1 MTIYNIQQVQDFLN
15 TIDKTEIIT
24 SKKKIYYNMPISFD
38 IETSSFY
45 EDKNGVIYTNDDY
58 KKLKNK
64 VIAEKKA
71 IMYIWQFAIYDNVI
85 IGRTWNDF
93 IYLCKKLYDYLDLEK
108 RYLIVYVHNLSYEFQ
123 FICRWFEWLDI
134 FADSERKPIKAT
146 TNTHFIFKCS
156 YRLSGYSLEVLANNL
171 KSHNIK
177 KMVGDLDYNLI
188 RNSKTP
194 ITKEELHYCVN
205 DVLIVTAYIDEQIDE
220 FDGNIENIPLTQTG
234 KVRRYVRKQ
243 CFQNKEY
250 RYFIKKLT
258 IEKPE
263 YMLLKNA
270 FAGGFTHCN
279 AMYTNTICKNVT
291 SYDFTSS
298 YPTVLI
304 AEKYPMSKGMQIECK
319 SLEQLET
326 LIKNYCV
333 LVDLRFD
340 NIKSSFLYDNIISM
354 SKCRNLKNP
363 LVNNGR
369 IVQADTLTIT
379 CTDIDFLNIKDF
391 YKWDNL
397 KIGLCY
403 IYKKDYLPKEFIKTI
418 LHLYKSKTELKGVD
432 GKEVEYLHSKELLNS
447 LYGMCVTSIVHD
459 KYNFDGKEWTSEV
472 GSLEEELKKYNTDK
486 NRFLFYQWGVWCTAY
501 ARNNLYTGIKEC
513 KDDYIY
519 SDTDSIKIFNADKH
533 KIYFEKYNKW
543 IVQKLEKCLNYHKI
557 PIDYISPKTIK
568 GVSKTLGI
576 WDFDGFYTDFK
587 TLGAKRYIFRKDNK
601 LSITVC
607 GLSKKSGK
615 EFIENQEKPF
625 LFFNDGMFVD
635 CDHTGKMTHTYI
647 DKEIENTVTDYLGN
661 TAYYH
666 EKSFIHLEKTDYLLS
681 LTKMYIDYY
690 SGLQKLYK

>member
-1 MTIYNIQQVQDFLN
+1 MIYELKDLTQFLSQINIKDV
-15 TIDKTEIIT
+15 IK
-24 SKKKIYYNMPISFD
+24 SKDKIYYNLAMSFD

-45 EDKNGVIYTNDDY
+45 EDKNGIIYTNDDY
-58 KKLKNK
+58 RKLKNTVK
-64 VIAEKKA
+64 ADKKA
-71 IMYIWQFAIYDNVI
+71 IMYIWQFAIEENVI

-93 IYLCKKLYDYLDLEK
+93 LYFCKKLYDYLNLKE
-108 RYLIVYVHNLSYEFQ
+108 RYIVVYVHNLSYEFQ
-123 FICRWFEWLDI
+123 FICKWFNWVDI
-134 FADSERKPIKAT
+134 FADSERKPIKAMT
-146 TNTHFIFKCS
+146 DSHFIFKCS

-194 ITKEELHYCVN
+194 ITQEELKYCEN
-205 DVLIVTAYIDEQIDE
+205 DVLIVTSYIDEQINE
-220 FDGNIENIPLTQTG
+220 FGNIEKIPLTQTG

-250 RYFIKKLT
+250 QYFIKELT

-270 FAGGFTHCN
+270 FMGGFTHCN
-279 AMYTNTICKNVT
+279 AMYTNKICQNVT

-304 AEKYPMSKGMQIECK
+304 SEKYPMSKGKEVYINT
-319 SLEQLET
+319 ET
-326 LIKNYCV
+326 ELLNLIKNYCV
-333 LVDLRFD
+333 LVDLQFT
-340 NIKSSFLYDNIISM
+340 NIKTSFMYEQIISY
-354 SKCRNLKNP
+354 SKCRNVKNP
-363 LVNNGR
+363 LINNGR

-379 CTDIDFLNIKDF
+379 CTDVDFLNIKDF
-391 YKWDNL
+391 YKWDNM

-403 IYKKDYLPKEFIKTI
+403 IYEKNYLPKEFIKTI

-459 KYNFDGKEWTSEV
+459 TVSFNGAEWTTEN
-472 GSLEEELKKYNTDK
+472 GNLDEELKNYNTDK
-486 NRFLFYQWGVWCTAY
+486 NRFLFYHWGVWCTAY
-501 ARNNLYTGIKEC
+501 ARNNLYTGIREC

-533 KIYFEKYNKW
+533 QKYFEEYNKW

-557 PIDYISPKTIK
+557 PLDYISPKTIK
-568 GVSKTLGI
+568 GESKTLGV

-587 TLGAKRYIFRKDNK
+587 TLGAKRYIYRKDDK
-601 LSITVC
+601 ISITVC

-635 CDHTGKMTHTYI
+635 CEHTGKMTHTYI
-647 DKEIENTVTDYLGN
+647 DREIENVITDYLGN

-681 LTKMYIDYY
+681 LSDMYIKYFM
-690 SGLQKLYK
+690 GVQKLIK

>member
-1 MTIYNIQQVQDFLN
+1 MIYELKDLTQFLSTIN
-15 TIDKTEIIT
+15 TKDIIK
-24 SKKKIYYNMPISFD
+24 SKDKIYYNLAMSFD

-58 KKLKNK
+58 RKLKNTVK
-64 VIAEKKA
+64 ADKKA
-71 IMYIWQFAIYDNVI
+71 IMYIWQFAIEENVI

-93 IYLCKKLYDYLDLEK
+93 LYFCKKLYDFLNLKE
-108 RYLIVYVHNLSYEFQ
+108 RYIVVYVHNLSYEFQ
-123 FICRWFEWLDI
+123 FICKWFNWVDI
-134 FADSERKPIKAT
+134 FADSERKPIKAMT
-146 TNTHFIFKCS
+146 DTHFIFKCS

-194 ITKEELHYCVN
+194 ISKEELKYCEN
-205 DVLIVTAYIDEQIDE
+205 DVLIVTSYIDEQINE
-220 FDGNIENIPLTQTG
+220 FGNIEKIPLTQTG

-250 RYFIKKLT
+250 QYFIKELT

-270 FAGGFTHCN
+270 FMGGFTHCN
-279 AMYTNTICKNVT
+279 AMYTNKICQNVT

-304 AEKYPMSKGMQIECK
+304 SERYPMSKGKEVYITT
-319 SLEQLET
+319 ET
-326 LIKNYCV
+326 ELLNLIKNYCV
-333 LVDLRFD
+333 LVDLQFI
-340 NIKSSFLYDNIISM
+340 NIQSSFMYEQIISY
-354 SKCRNLKNP
+354 SKCRNVKNP
-363 LVNNGR
+363 LINNGR

-391 YKWDNL
+391 YKWDNM

-459 KYNFDGKEWTSEV
+459 KYNFDGKEWTSEN
-472 GSLEEELKKYNTDK
+472 GNLDEELKNYNTDK
-486 NRFLFYQWGVWCTAY
+486 NRFLFYHWGVWCTAY

-533 KIYFEKYNKW
+533 KIYFEKYNQW

-557 PIDYISPKTIK
+557 PLDYISPKTIK
-568 GVSKTLGI
+568 GEKKTLGV

-615 EFIENQEKPF
+615 EFIENQQKPF

-635 CDHTGKMTHTYI
+635 CEHTGKMTHTYI
-647 DKEIENTVTDYLGN
+647 DREIENVITDYLGN
-661 TAYYH
+661 EAYYH

-681 LTKMYIDYY
+681 LSDMYIKYFM
-690 SGLQKLYK
+690 GVQKLLK

>member
-1 MTIYNIQQVQDFLN
+1 MIYELKDLTQFLSTIN
-15 TIDKTEIIT
+15 TKDIIK
-24 SKKKIYYNMPISFD
+24 SKDKIYYNLAMSFD

-58 KKLKNK
+58 RKLKNTVK
-64 VIAEKKA
+64 AEKKA
-71 IMYIWQFAIYDNVI
+71 IMYIWQFAIEENVI

-93 IYLCKKLYDYLDLEK
+93 LYFCKKLYDYLNLKE
-108 RYLIVYVHNLSYEFQ
+108 RYIVVYVHNLSYEFQ
-123 FICRWFEWLDI
+123 FICKWFNWIDI

-146 TNTHFIFKCS
+146 TDTHFIFKCS

-194 ITKEELHYCVN
+194 ISKEELKYCEN
-205 DVLIVTAYIDEQIDE
+205 DVLIVTSYIDEQINE
-220 FDGNIENIPLTQTG
+220 FGNIEKIPLTQTG

-250 RYFIKKLT
+250 QYFIKELT

-270 FAGGFTHCN
+270 FMGGFTHCN
-279 AMYTNTICKNVT
+279 AMYTNKICQNVT

-304 AEKYPMSKGMQIECK
+304 SEKYPMSKGKEVYVNTENE
-319 SLEQLET
+319 LLN

-333 LVDLRFD
+333 LVDLQFT
-340 NIKSSFLYDNIISM
+340 NIKTSFMYEQIISY
-354 SKCRNLKNP
+354 SKCRNVKNP
-363 LVNNGR
+363 LINNGR
-369 IVQADTLTIT
+369 IVQADTLTIS
-379 CTDIDFLNIKDF
+379 CTDIDFLNIKDL
-391 YKWDNL
+391 YKWDNM

-459 KYNFDGKEWTSEV
+459 TVGFNGAEWTTEN
-472 GSLEEELKKYNTDK
+472 GNLDEELKNYNTDK
-486 NRFLFYQWGVWCTAY
+486 NRFLFYHWGVWCTAY

-533 KIYFEKYNKW
+533 KMYFQKYNEW
-543 IVQKLEKCLNYHKI
+543 IVQKLEKCLKYHNI
-557 PIDYISPKTIK
+557 PLDYISPKTIK
-568 GVSKTLGI
+568 GETKTLGI

-587 TLGAKRYIFRKDNK
+587 TLGAKRYIYRKDNK
-601 LSITVC
+601 ISITVC

-615 EFIENQEKPF
+615 EFIENQQKPF

-635 CDHTGKMTHTYI
+635 CEHTGKMTHTYI
-647 DKEIENTVTDYLGN
+647 DREIENIITDYLGN
-661 TAYYH
+661 QAYYH

-681 LTKMYIDYY
+681 LSDMYIKYFM
-690 SGLQKLYK
+690 GVQKLIK

>member
-1 MTIYNIQQVQDFLN
+1 MIYELKDLTQFLSTIN
-15 TIDKTEIIT
+15 TKDIIK
-24 SKKKIYYNMPISFD
+24 SKDKIYYNLAMSFD

-58 KKLKNK
+58 RKLKNTVK
-64 VIAEKKA
+64 ADKKA
-71 IMYIWQFAIYDNVI
+71 IMYIWQFAIEENVI

-93 IYLCKKLYDYLDLEK
+93 LYFCKKLYDFLNLKE
-108 RYLIVYVHNLSYEFQ
+108 RYIVVYVHNLSYEFQ
-123 FICRWFEWLDI
+123 FICRWFTWIDI

-146 TNTHFIFKCS
+146 TDTHFIFKCS

-194 ITKEELHYCVN
+194 ISKEELKYCEN
-205 DVLIVTAYIDEQIDE
+205 DVLIVTSYIDEQINE
-220 FDGNIENIPLTQTG
+220 FGNIEKIPLTQTG

-243 CFQNKEY
+243 CFQNKKY
-250 RYFIKKLT
+250 QYFIKELT

-270 FAGGFTHCN
+270 FMGGFTHCN
-279 AMYTNTICKNVT
+279 AMYTNKICQNVT

-304 AEKYPMSKGMQIECK
+304 SEKYPMSKGKEVFIKNENE
-319 SLEQLET
+319 LLN

-333 LVDLRFD
+333 LVDLQFT
-340 NIKSSFLYDNIISM
+340 NIKTSFMYEQIISY
-354 SKCRNLKNP
+354 SKCRNVKNP
-363 LVNNGR
+363 LINNGR

-379 CTDIDFLNIKDF
+379 CTDVDFLNIKDF
-391 YKWDNL
+391 YKWDSM

-459 KYNFDGKEWTSEV
+459 KFNFDGTQWNNQE
-472 GSLEEELKKYNTDK
+472 GNLEEELQNYNTDK
-486 NRFLFYQWGVWCTAY
+486 NRFLFYHWGVWCTAY

-533 KIYFEKYNKW
+533 KNYFEKYNEW
-543 IVQKLEKCLNYHKI
+543 IVQKLEKCLKYHNI
-557 PIDYISPKTIK
+557 PLDYISPKTIK
-568 GVSKTLGI
+568 GDIKTLGI

-587 TLGAKRYIFRKDNK
+587 TLGAKRYIYRKDDK
-601 LSITVC
+601 ISITVC

-615 EFIENQEKPF
+615 EFIENQQKPF

-635 CDHTGKMTHTYI
+635 CEHTGKMTHTYI
-647 DKEIENTVTDYLGN
+647 DREIENVITDYLGN
-661 TAYYH
+661 QAYYH

-681 LTKMYIDYY
+681 LSDMYIKYFM
-690 SGLQKLYK
+690 GVQKLIK

>member
-1 MTIYNIQQVQDFLN
+1 MIYELKDLTQFLSQIN
-15 TIDKTEIIT
+15 TKDIIK
-24 SKKKIYYNMPISFD
+24 SKDKIYYNLAMSFD

-45 EDKNGVIYTNDDY
+45 EDKNGVIYTNDEY
-58 KKLKNK
+58 KKLKNQVK
-64 VIAEKKA
+64 AEKKA
-71 IMYIWQFAIYDNVI
+71 IMYIWQFAIEENVI

-93 IYLCKKLYDYLDLEK
+93 LYFCKKLYDYLDLKE
-108 RYLIVYVHNLSYEFQ
+108 RYIIVYVHNLSYEFQ
-123 FICRWFEWLDI
+123 FICKWFNWIDI
-134 FADSERKPIKAT
+134 FADSERKPIKAMT
-146 TNTHFIFKCS
+146 DTHFIFKCS

-194 ITKEELHYCVN
+194 ISKEELQYCIN
-205 DVLIVTAYIDEQIDE
+205 DVLIVTSYIEEQIDE
-220 FDGNIENIPLTQTG
+220 FGNIEKIPLTQTG

-250 RYFIKKLT
+250 KYFIKELT

-263 YMLLKNA
+263 YLLLKNA

-279 AMYTNTICKNVT
+279 AMYTNKICKNVT

-304 AEKYPMSKGMQIECK
+304 SEKYPMSKGKEVYINNESELK
-319 SLEQLET
+319 KI
-326 LIKNYCV
+326 IKNYCV
-333 LVDLRFD
+333 LVDLQFN
-340 NIKSSFLYDNIISM
+340 NIKSSFLYEQIISY
-354 SKCRNLKNP
+354 SKCRNIKNP
-363 LVNNGR
+363 LINNGR

-391 YKWDNL
+391 YKWDSM

-418 LHLYKSKTELKGVD
+418 LHLYKSKTELKGID

-459 KYNFDGKEWTSEV
+459 TVSFNGAEWTTEN
-472 GSLEEELKKYNTDK
+472 GNLNEELKNYNTDK
-486 NRFLFYQWGVWCTAY
+486 NRFLFYHWGVWCTAY
-501 ARNNLYTGIKEC
+501 ARNNLYTAIREC
-513 KDDYIY
+513 KEDYIY
-519 SDTDSIKIFNADKH
+519 SDTDSVKIFDVDKH
-533 KIYFEKYNKW
+533 KKYFEEYNKW
-543 IVQKLEKCLNYHKI
+543 IVKKLEKCLNYHNI
-557 PIDYISPKTIK
+557 PLYFISPKTIK
-568 GVSKTLGI
+568 GEIKTLGI

-587 TLGAKRYIFRKDNK
+587 TLGAKRYIFKKDNK

-615 EFIENQEKPF
+615 EFIENQKNPF
-625 LFFNDGMFVD
+625 IFFNEGMYID
-635 CDHTGKMTHTYI
+635 SEHTGKMTHTYI
-647 DKEIENTVTDYLGN
+647 DREIENTITDYLGN

-681 LTKMYIDYY
+681 LSDMYIKYFM
-690 SGLQKLYK
+690 GVQKLIK

>member
-1 MTIYNIQQVQDFLN
+1 MIYELKDLTPFLSQIN
-15 TIDKTEIIT
+15 TKEVIK
-24 SKKKIYYNMPISFD
+24 SKDKIYYNIAMSFD

-45 EDKNGVIYTNDDY
+45 EDKNGIIYTNDEY
-58 KKLKNK
+58 KKLKNQVK
-64 VIAEKKA
+64 AEKKA
-71 IMYIWQFAIYDNVI
+71 IMYIWQFAIEENVI

-93 IYLCKKLYDYLDLEK
+93 LYFCKKLYDYLDLKK
-108 RYLIVYVHNLSYEFQ
+108 RYIIVYVHNLSYEFQ
-123 FICRWFEWLDI
+123 FICKWFNWVDI

-146 TNTHFIFKCS
+146 TDSHFIFKCS

-177 KMVGDLDYNLI
+177 KMVGDLNYNLI

-194 ITKEELHYCVN
+194 ISNEELKYCEN
-205 DVLIVTAYIDEQIDE
+205 DVLIVTSYIDEQINE
-220 FDGNIENIPLTQTG
+220 YGNIEKIPLTQTG

-243 CFQNKEY
+243 CFQNKDY
-250 RYFIKKLT
+250 KYFIKELT

-263 YMLLKNA
+263 YLLLKNA

-279 AMYTNTICKNVT
+279 AMYTNKICKNVT

-304 AEKYPMSKGMQIECK
+304 SEKYPMSKGKEVYINNESELLK
-319 SLEQLET
+319 
-326 LIKNYCV
+326 LINNYCV
-333 LVDLRFD
+333 LVDLQFN
-340 NIKSSFLYDNIISM
+340 NIKSSFLYEQIISY
-354 SKCRNLKNP
+354 SKCRNVKNP
-363 LVNNGR
+363 LINNGR

-459 KYNFDGKEWTSEV
+459 TINFNGSEWTTEN
-472 GSLEEELKKYNTDK
+472 GNLDEELKNYNTDK
-486 NRFLFYQWGVWCTAY
+486 NRFLFYHWGVWCTAY

-513 KDDYIY
+513 KEDYIY
-519 SDTDSIKIFNADKH
+519 SDTDSVKIFNADKH
-533 KIYFEKYNKW
+533 KMYFEEYNKW
-543 IVQKLEKCLNYHKI
+543 ILQKLEKCLNYHNI
-557 PIDYISPKTIK
+557 PIYFISPKTVK
-568 GVSKTLGI
+568 GDIKTLGV

-587 TLGAKRYIFRKDNK
+587 TLGAKRYIFKKDNK
-601 LSITVC
+601 LNITVC

-615 EFIENQEKPF
+615 EFIENKKNPF
-625 LFFNDGMFVD
+625 IFFNEGMYID
-635 CDHTGKMTHTYI
+635 SEHTGKMTHTYI
-647 DKEIENTVTDYLGN
+647 DKEIENTITDYLGN

-666 EKSFIHLEKTDYLLS
+666 EKSYIHLEKTDYLLS
-681 LTKMYIDYY
+681 LSDMYIKYY
-690 SGLQKLYK
+690 MGVQKLIK

>member
-1 MTIYNIQQVQDFLN
+1 MIYELKDLTQFLSTIN
-15 TIDKTEIIT
+15 TKDIIK
-24 SKKKIYYNMPISFD
+24 SKDKIYYNLAMSFD

-58 KKLKNK
+58 RKLKNTVK
-64 VIAEKKA
+64 AEKKA
-71 IMYIWQFAIYDNVI
+71 IMYIWQFAIEENVI

-93 IYLCKKLYDYLDLEK
+93 LYFCKKLYDFLNLKE
-108 RYLIVYVHNLSYEFQ
+108 RYIVVYVHNLSYEFQ
-123 FICRWFEWLDI
+123 FICKWFNWIDI

-146 TNTHFIFKCS
+146 TDTHFIFKCS

-194 ITKEELHYCVN
+194 ISKEELKYCEN
-205 DVLIVTAYIDEQIDE
+205 DVLIVTSYIDEQINE
-220 FDGNIENIPLTQTG
+220 FGNIEKIPLTQTG

-250 RYFIKKLT
+250 QYFIKELT

-270 FAGGFTHCN
+270 FMGGFTHCN
-279 AMYTNTICKNVT
+279 AMYTNKICQNVT

-304 AEKYPMSKGMQIECK
+304 SEKYPMSKGNEVYITT
-319 SLEQLET
+319 ET
-326 LIKNYCV
+326 ELLNLIKNYCV
-333 LVDLRFD
+333 LVDLQFT
-340 NIKSSFLYDNIISM
+340 NIKTSFMYEQIISY
-354 SKCRNLKNP
+354 SKCRNVKNP
-363 LVNNGR
+363 LINNGR
-369 IVQADTLTIT
+369 IVQADTLTIS
-379 CTDIDFLNIKDF
+379 CTDVDFLNIRDF
-391 YKWDNL
+391 YKWDSM

-459 KYNFDGKEWTSEV
+459 TVSFNGSEWTTEN
-472 GSLEEELKKYNTDK
+472 GNLDEELKNYNTDK
-486 NRFLFYQWGVWCTAY
+486 NRFLFYHWGVWCTAY

-533 KIYFEKYNKW
+533 KNYFEKYNEW
-543 IVQKLEKCLNYHKI
+543 IVQKLEKCLKYHNI
-557 PIDYISPKTIK
+557 PLDYISPKTIK
-568 GVSKTLGI
+568 GETKTLGI

-587 TLGAKRYIFRKDNK
+587 TLGAKRYIYRKDDK
-601 LSITVC
+601 ISITVC

-615 EFIENQEKPF
+615 EFIENQQKPF

-635 CDHTGKMTHTYI
+635 CEHTGKMTHTYI
-647 DKEIENTVTDYLGN
+647 DREIENIITDYLGN
-661 TAYYH
+661 QAYYH

-681 LTKMYIDYY
+681 LSDMYIKYFM
-690 SGLQKLYK
+690 GVQKLIK

>member
-1 MTIYNIQQVQDFLN
+1 MIYELKDLTQFLSTIN
-15 TIDKTEIIT
+15 TKDIIK
-24 SKKKIYYNMPISFD
+24 SKDKIYYNLAMSFD

-58 KKLKNK
+58 RKLKNTVK
-64 VIAEKKA
+64 ADKKA
-71 IMYIWQFAIYDNVI
+71 IMYIWQFAIEENVI

-93 IYLCKKLYDYLDLEK
+93 LYFCKKLYDFLNLKE
-108 RYLIVYVHNLSYEFQ
+108 RYIVVYVHNLSYEFQ
-123 FICRWFEWLDI
+123 FICKWFNWIDI

-146 TNTHFIFKCS
+146 TDTHFIFKCS

-194 ITKEELHYCVN
+194 ISKEELKYCEN
-205 DVLIVTAYIDEQIDE
+205 DVLIVTSYIDEQINE
-220 FDGNIENIPLTQTG
+220 FGNIEKIPLTQTG

-250 RYFIKKLT
+250 QYFIKELT

-270 FAGGFTHCN
+270 FMGGFTHCN
-279 AMYTNTICKNVT
+279 AMYTNKICQNVT

-304 AEKYPMSKGMQIECK
+304 SEKYPMSKGKEVYITT
-319 SLEQLET
+319 ET
-326 LIKNYCV
+326 ELLNLIKNYCV
-333 LVDLRFD
+333 LVDLQFD
-340 NIKSSFLYDNIISM
+340 NIKTSFMYEQIISY
-354 SKCRNLKNP
+354 SKCRNVKNP
-363 LVNNGR
+363 LINNGR

-459 KYNFDGKEWTSEV
+459 TVSFNGSEWTTEN
-472 GSLEEELKKYNTDK
+472 GNLDEELKNYNTDK
-486 NRFLFYQWGVWCTAY
+486 NRFLFYHWGVWCTAY

-533 KIYFEKYNKW
+533 KMYFQKYNEW
-543 IVQKLEKCLNYHKI
+543 IVQKLEKCLKYHNI
-557 PIDYISPKTIK
+557 PLDYISPKTIK
-568 GVSKTLGI
+568 GETKTLGI

-587 TLGAKRYIFRKDNK
+587 TLGAKRYIYRKDDK
-601 LSITVC
+601 ISITVC

-615 EFIENQEKPF
+615 EFIENQQKPF

-635 CDHTGKMTHTYI
+635 CEHTGKMTHTYI
-647 DKEIENTVTDYLGN
+647 DREIENIITDYLGN

-681 LTKMYIDYY
+681 LSDMYIKYFM
-690 SGLQKLYK
+690 GVQKLIK

>member
-1 MTIYNIQQVQDFLN
+1 MIYELKDLTQFLSTIN
-15 TIDKTEIIT
+15 TKDIIK
-24 SKKKIYYNMPISFD
+24 SKDKIYYNLAMSFD

-58 KKLKNK
+58 RKLKNTVK
-64 VIAEKKA
+64 AEKKA
-71 IMYIWQFAIYDNVI
+71 IMYIWQFAIEENVI

-93 IYLCKKLYDYLDLEK
+93 LYFCKKLYDFLNLKE
-108 RYLIVYVHNLSYEFQ
+108 RYIVVYVHNLSYEFQ
-123 FICRWFEWLDI
+123 FICKWFNWIDI

-146 TNTHFIFKCS
+146 TDTHFIFKCS

-194 ITKEELHYCVN
+194 ISKEELKYCEN
-205 DVLIVTAYIDEQIDE
+205 DVLIVTSYIDEQINE
-220 FDGNIENIPLTQTG
+220 FGNIEKIPLTQTG

-250 RYFIKKLT
+250 QYFIKELT

-270 FAGGFTHCN
+270 FMGGFTHCN
-279 AMYTNTICKNVT
+279 AMYTNKICQNVT

-304 AEKYPMSKGMQIECK
+304 SEKYPMSKGKEVYITT
-319 SLEQLET
+319 ET
-326 LIKNYCV
+326 ELLNLIKNYCV
-333 LVDLRFD
+333 LVDLQFT
-340 NIKSSFLYDNIISM
+340 NIKTSFMYEQIISY
-354 SKCRNLKNP
+354 SKCRNVKNP
-363 LVNNGR
+363 LINNGR
-369 IVQADTLTIT
+369 IVQADTLIIT
-379 CTDIDFLNIKDF
+379 CTDIDFLNIRDF
-391 YKWDNL
+391 YKWDSM

-459 KYNFDGKEWTSEV
+459 TVNFNGAEWTTEN
-472 GSLEEELKKYNTDK
+472 GNLEEELKNYNTDK
-486 NRFLFYQWGVWCTAY
+486 NRFLFYHWGVWCTAY
-501 ARNNLYTGIKEC
+501 ARNNLYTGIREC
-513 KDDYIY
+513 RDDYIY

-533 KIYFEKYNKW
+533 KNYFEKYNEW
-543 IVQKLEKCLNYHKI
+543 IVQKLEKCLKYHNI
-557 PIDYISPKTIK
+557 PLDYISPKTIK
-568 GVSKTLGI
+568 GETKTLGI

-587 TLGAKRYIFRKDNK
+587 TLGAKRYIYRKDDK
-601 LSITVC
+601 ISITVC

-615 EFIENQEKPF
+615 EFIENQQKPF

-635 CDHTGKMTHTYI
+635 CEHTGKMTHTYI
-647 DKEIENTVTDYLGN
+647 DREIENIITDYLGN

-681 LTKMYIDYY
+681 LSDMYIKYFM
-690 SGLQKLYK
+690 GVQKLIK

>member
-1 MTIYNIQQVQDFLN
+1 MIYELKDLTQFLSTIN
-15 TIDKTEIIT
+15 TKDIIK
-24 SKKKIYYNMPISFD
+24 SKDKIYYNLAMSFD

-58 KKLKNK
+58 RKLKNTVK
-64 VIAEKKA
+64 ADKKA
-71 IMYIWQFAIYDNVI
+71 IMYIWQFAIEENVI

-93 IYLCKKLYDYLDLEK
+93 LYFCKKLYDFLNLKE
-108 RYLIVYVHNLSYEFQ
+108 RYIVVYVHNLSYEFQ
-123 FICRWFEWLDI
+123 FICKWFNWIDI
-134 FADSERKPIKAT
+134 FADSERKPIKAMT
-146 TNTHFIFKCS
+146 DSHFIFKCS

-194 ITKEELHYCVN
+194 ITKEELKYCEN
-205 DVLIVTAYIDEQIDE
+205 DVLIVTAYIDEQINE
-220 FDGNIENIPLTQTG
+220 FGNIEKIPLTQTG

-250 RYFIKKLT
+250 QYFIKELT

-270 FAGGFTHCN
+270 FMGGFTHCN
-279 AMYTNTICKNVT
+279 AMYTNKICKNVT

-304 AEKYPMSKGMQIECK
+304 SEKYPMSKGKEVYITT
-319 SLEQLET
+319 ET
-326 LIKNYCV
+326 ELLNLIKNYCV
-333 LVDLRFD
+333 LVDLQFT
-340 NIKSSFLYDNIISM
+340 NIKTSFMYEQIISY
-354 SKCRNLKNP
+354 SKCRNIKNP
-363 LVNNGR
+363 LINNGR

-379 CTDIDFLNIKDF
+379 CTDVDFLNIRDF
-391 YKWDNL
+391 YKWDSM

-418 LHLYKSKTELKGVD
+418 LYLYKSKTELKGVD

-459 KYNFDGKEWTSEV
+459 TVNFNGAEWTTEN
-472 GSLEEELKKYNTDK
+472 GNLDEELKNYNTDK
-486 NRFLFYQWGVWCTAY
+486 NRFLFYNWGVWCTAY

-533 KIYFEKYNKW
+533 QKYFEEYNKW

-557 PIDYISPKTIK
+557 PLDYISPKTIK
-568 GVSKTLGI
+568 GEIKTLGI

-647 DKEIENTVTDYLGN
+647 DREIENIITDYLGN
-661 TAYYH
+661 QAYYH

-681 LTKMYIDYY
+681 LSDMYIKYFM
-690 SGLQKLYK
+690 GVQKLVK

>member
-1 MTIYNIQQVQDFLN
+1 MIYELKDLTQFLSQIN
-15 TIDKTEIIT
+15 TKDVIK
-24 SKKKIYYNMPISFD
+24 SKDKIYYNLAMSFD

-58 KKLKNK
+58 RKLKNTVK
-64 VIAEKKA
+64 ADKKA
-71 IMYIWQFAIYDNVI
+71 IMYIWQFAIEENVI

-93 IYLCKKLYDYLDLEK
+93 LYFCKKLYDFLNLKE
-108 RYLIVYVHNLSYEFQ
+108 RYIVVYVHNLSYEFQ
-123 FICRWFEWLDI
+123 FICKWFNWVDI

-146 TNTHFIFKCS
+146 TDSHFIFKCS

-194 ITKEELHYCVN
+194 ITKEELKYCEN
-205 DVLIVTAYIDEQIDE
+205 DVLIVTSYIDEQINE
-220 FDGNIENIPLTQTG
+220 FGNIEKIPLTQTG

-250 RYFIKKLT
+250 QYFIKELT

-270 FAGGFTHCN
+270 FMGGFTHCN
-279 AMYTNTICKNVT
+279 AMYTNKICKNVT

-304 AEKYPMSKGMQIECK
+304 SEKYPMSKGKEVYITT
-319 SLEQLET
+319 ET
-326 LIKNYCV
+326 ELLNLIKNYCV
-333 LVDLRFD
+333 LVDLQFS
-340 NIKSSFLYDNIISM
+340 NIQSSFMYEQIISY
-354 SKCRNLKNP
+354 SKCRNVKNP
-363 LVNNGR
+363 LINNGR
-369 IVQADTLTIT
+369 IVQADTLTIS

-391 YKWDNL
+391 YKWDNM

-403 IYKKDYLPKEFIKTI
+403 IYEKNYLPKEFIKTI

-472 GSLEEELKKYNTDK
+472 GNLEEELKNYNTDK

-513 KDDYIY
+513 KGDYIY

-533 KIYFEKYNKW
+533 KNYFEEYNKW

-557 PIDYISPKTIK
+557 PLDYISPKTIK
-568 GVSKTLGI
+568 GESKTLGV

-615 EFIENQEKPF
+615 EFIENQQKPF

-635 CDHTGKMTHTYI
+635 CEHTGKMIHTYI
-647 DKEIENTVTDYLGN
+647 DREIENVITDYLGN
-661 TAYYH
+661 QAYYH

-681 LTKMYIDYY
+681 LSDMYIKYFM
-690 SGLQKLYK
+690 GVQKLIK

>member
-1 MTIYNIQQVQDFLN
+1 MIYELKDLTQFLSTIN
-15 TIDKTEIIT
+15 TKDIIK
-24 SKKKIYYNMPISFD
+24 SKDKIYYNLAMSFD

-58 KKLKNK
+58 RKLKNTVK
-64 VIAEKKA
+64 ADKKA
-71 IMYIWQFAIYDNVI
+71 IMYIWQFAIEENVI

-93 IYLCKKLYDYLDLEK
+93 LYFCKKLYDFLNLKE
-108 RYLIVYVHNLSYEFQ
+108 RYIVVYVHNLSYEFQ
-123 FICRWFEWLDI
+123 FICKWFNWIDI

-146 TNTHFIFKCS
+146 TDTHFIFKCS

-194 ITKEELHYCVN
+194 ISKEELKYCEN
-205 DVLIVTAYIDEQIDE
+205 DVLIVTSYIDEQINE
-220 FDGNIENIPLTQTG
+220 FGNIEKIPLTQTG

-250 RYFIKKLT
+250 QYFIKELT

-270 FAGGFTHCN
+270 FMGGFTHCN
-279 AMYTNTICKNVT
+279 AMYTNKICQNVT

-304 AEKYPMSKGMQIECK
+304 SEKYPMSKGKEVYVNTENE
-319 SLEQLET
+319 LLN

-333 LVDLRFD
+333 LVDLQFT
-340 NIKSSFLYDNIISM
+340 NIKTSFMYEQIISY
-354 SKCRNLKNP
+354 SKCRNVKNP
-363 LVNNGR
+363 LINNGR
-369 IVQADTLTIT
+369 IVQADTLTIS

-391 YKWDNL
+391 YKWDNM

-459 KYNFDGKEWTSEV
+459 TVNFNGAEWTTEN
-472 GSLEEELKKYNTDK
+472 GNLDEELKNYNTDK
-486 NRFLFYQWGVWCTAY
+486 NRFLFYHWGVWCTAY
-501 ARNNLYTGIKEC
+501 ARNNLYTGIREC

-533 KIYFEKYNKW
+533 QKYFEEYNKW

-557 PIDYISPKTIK
+557 PLDYISPKTIK
-568 GVSKTLGI
+568 GDIKTLGI

-587 TLGAKRYIFRKDNK
+587 TLGAKRYIYRKDDK
-601 LSITVC
+601 ISITVC

-615 EFIENQEKPF
+615 EFIENQQKPF

-635 CDHTGKMTHTYI
+635 CEHTGKMTHTYI
-647 DKEIENTVTDYLGN
+647 DREIENIITDYLGN
-661 TAYYH
+661 QAYYH

-681 LTKMYIDYY
+681 LSDMYIKYFM
-690 SGLQKLYK
+690 GVQKLIK

>member
-1 MTIYNIQQVQDFLN
+1 MIYELKDLTQFLSTINTKDIIKSKDKIFYNLA
-15 TIDKTEIIT
+15 
-24 SKKKIYYNMPISFD
+24 MSFD

-58 KKLKNK
+58 RKLKNTVK
-64 VIAEKKA
+64 AEKKA
-71 IMYIWQFAIYDNVI
+71 IMYIWQFAIEENVI

-93 IYLCKKLYDYLDLEK
+93 LYFCKKLYDYLNLKE
-108 RYLIVYVHNLSYEFQ
+108 RYIVVYVHNLSYEFQ
-123 FICRWFEWLDI
+123 FICKWFNWVDI

-146 TNTHFIFKCS
+146 TDSHFIFKCS

-194 ITKEELHYCVN
+194 ISKEELKYCEN
-205 DVLIVTAYIDEQIDE
+205 DVLIVTSYIDEQINE
-220 FDGNIENIPLTQTG
+220 FGNIEKIPLTQTG

-250 RYFIKKLT
+250 QYFIKELT

-263 YMLLKNA
+263 YLMLKNA
-270 FAGGFTHCN
+270 FMGGFTHCN
-279 AMYTNTICKNVT
+279 AMYTQKICHNVT

-304 AEKYPMSKGMQIECK
+304 SEKYPMSKGKEVFIKNENE
-319 SLEQLET
+319 LLN

-333 LVDLRFD
+333 LVDLHFT
-340 NIKSSFLYDNIISM
+340 NIKSSFMYEQIISY
-354 SKCRNLKNP
+354 SKCRNVKNP
-363 LVNNGR
+363 LINNGR
-369 IVQADTLTIT
+369 IVQADTLTIS
-379 CTDIDFLNIKDF
+379 CTDVDFLNIKDF
-391 YKWDNL
+391 YKWDNM

-403 IYKKDYLPKEFIKTI
+403 IYEKNYLPKEFIKTI

-459 KYNFDGKEWTSEV
+459 TVNFNGAEWTTEN
-472 GSLEEELKKYNTDK
+472 GNLDEELKNYNTDK
-486 NRFLFYQWGVWCTAY
+486 NRFLFYHWGVWCTAY

-533 KIYFEKYNKW
+533 KNYFEKYNEW
-543 IVQKLEKCLNYHKI
+543 IVQKLEKCLKYHNI
-557 PIDYISPKTIK
+557 PLDYISPKTIK
-568 GVSKTLGI
+568 GETKTLGI

-587 TLGAKRYIFRKDNK
+587 TLGAKRYIYRKDDK
-601 LSITVC
+601 ISITVC
-607 GLSKKSGK
+607 GLSKKSGR
-615 EFIENQEKPF
+615 EFIENQQKPF

-635 CDHTGKMTHTYI
+635 CEHTGKMTHTYI
-647 DKEIENTVTDYLGN
+647 DKEIENVITDYLGN
-661 TAYYH
+661 QAYYH

-681 LTKMYIDYY
+681 LSDMYIKYFM
-690 SGLQKLYK
+690 GVQKLIK

>member
-1 MTIYNIQQVQDFLN
+1 MIYELKDLTQFLSQIN
-15 TIDKTEIIT
+15 TKDVIK
-24 SKKKIYYNMPISFD
+24 SKDKIYYNLAMSFD

-58 KKLKNK
+58 RKLKHTVK
-64 VIAEKKA
+64 AEKKA
-71 IMYIWQFAIYDNVI
+71 IMYIWQFAIEENVI

-93 IYLCKKLYDYLDLEK
+93 LYFCKKLYDYLNLKE
-108 RYLIVYVHNLSYEFQ
+108 RYIVVYVHNLSYEFQ
-123 FICRWFEWLDI
+123 FICKWFNWVDI

-146 TNTHFIFKCS
+146 TDSHFIFKCS

-194 ITKEELHYCVN
+194 ISKEELKYCEN
-205 DVLIVTAYIDEQIDE
+205 DVLIVTSYIDEQINE
-220 FDGNIENIPLTQTG
+220 FGNIEKIPLTQTG

-250 RYFIKKLT
+250 QYFIKELT

-263 YMLLKNA
+263 YLMLKNA
-270 FAGGFTHCN
+270 FMGGFTHCN
-279 AMYTNTICKNVT
+279 AMYTNKICRNVT

-304 AEKYPMSKGMQIECK
+304 SEKYPMSKGKEVYITTE
-319 SLEQLET
+319 SELLN

-333 LVDLRFD
+333 LVDLQFT
-340 NIKSSFLYDNIISM
+340 NIKTSFMYEQIISY
-354 SKCRNLKNP
+354 SKCRNVKNP
-363 LVNNGR
+363 LINNGR
-369 IVQADTLTIT
+369 IVQADTLTIS
-379 CTDIDFLNIKDF
+379 CTDVDFLNIKDF

-459 KYNFDGKEWTSEV
+459 TVSFNGAEWTTEN
-472 GSLEEELKKYNTDK
+472 GNLDEELKNYNTDK
-486 NRFLFYQWGVWCTAY
+486 NRFLFYHWGVWCTAY

-533 KIYFEKYNKW
+533 QKYFEEYNIW

-568 GVSKTLGI
+568 GESKTLGV
-576 WDFDGFYTDFK
+576 WDFDGFYTMFK
-587 TLGAKRYIFRKDNK
+587 TLGAKRYIFQKDDK
-601 LSITVC
+601 ISITVC

-615 EFIENQEKPF
+615 EFIENQKKPF

-635 CDHTGKMTHTYI
+635 CEHTGKMTHTYI
-647 DKEIENTVTDYLGN
+647 DREIENMVTDYLGN

-666 EKSFIHLEKTDYLLS
+666 EKSYIHLEKTDYLLS
-681 LTKMYIDYY
+681 LSDMYIKYFM
-690 SGLQKLYK
+690 GVQKLIK

>member
-1 MTIYNIQQVQDFLN
+1 MIYELKDLTQFLSTIN
-15 TIDKTEIIT
+15 TKDIIK
-24 SKKKIYYNMPISFD
+24 SKDKIYYNLAMSFD

-58 KKLKNK
+58 RKLKNTVK
-64 VIAEKKA
+64 AEKKA
-71 IMYIWQFAIYDNVI
+71 IMYIWQFAIEENVI

-93 IYLCKKLYDYLDLEK
+93 LYFCKKLYDFLNLKE
-108 RYLIVYVHNLSYEFQ
+108 RYIVVYVHNLSYEFQ
-123 FICRWFEWLDI
+123 FICKWFNWIDI

-146 TNTHFIFKCS
+146 TDTHFIFKCS

-194 ITKEELHYCVN
+194 ISKEELKYCEN
-205 DVLIVTAYIDEQIDE
+205 DVLIVTSYIDEQINE
-220 FDGNIENIPLTQTG
+220 FGNIEKIPLTQTG

-250 RYFIKKLT
+250 QYFIKELT

-270 FAGGFTHCN
+270 FMGGFTHCN
-279 AMYTNTICKNVT
+279 AMYTNKICQNVT

-304 AEKYPMSKGMQIECK
+304 SEKYPMSKGKEVYITT
-319 SLEQLET
+319 ET
-326 LIKNYCV
+326 ELLNLIKNYCV
-333 LVDLRFD
+333 LVDLQFT
-340 NIKSSFLYDNIISM
+340 NIKTSFMYEQIISY
-354 SKCRNLKNP
+354 SKCRNVKNP
-363 LVNNGR
+363 LINNGR

-379 CTDIDFLNIKDF
+379 CTDVDFLNIRDF
-391 YKWDNL
+391 YKWDNM

-403 IYKKDYLPKEFIKTI
+403 IYEKSYLPKEFIKTI

-459 KYNFDGKEWTSEV
+459 TVNFNGSEWTTEN
-472 GSLEEELKKYNTDK
+472 GNLDEELKNYNTDK
-486 NRFLFYQWGVWCTAY
+486 NRFLFYHWGVWCTAY

-533 KIYFEKYNKW
+533 KNYFEKYNEW
-543 IVQKLEKCLNYHKI
+543 IVQKLEKCLKYHNI
-557 PIDYISPKTIK
+557 PLDYISPKTIK
-568 GVSKTLGI
+568 GDIKTLGI

-587 TLGAKRYIFRKDNK
+587 TLGAKRYIYRKDDK
-601 LSITVC
+601 ISITVC

-615 EFIENQEKPF
+615 EFIENQQKPF

-635 CDHTGKMTHTYI
+635 CEHTGKMTHTYI
-647 DKEIENTVTDYLGN
+647 DREIENIITDYLGN
-661 TAYYH
+661 QAYYH

-681 LTKMYIDYY
+681 LSDMYIKYFM
-690 SGLQKLYK
+690 GVQKLIK

>member
-1 MTIYNIQQVQDFLN
+1 MIYELKNLPDFLD
-15 TIDKTEIIT
+15 TINKKDIIT
-24 SKKKIYYNMPISFD
+24 SKGKIYYNLAMSFD

-45 EDKNGVIYTNDDY
+45 EDKNGIIYTNDDY
-58 KKLKNK
+58 RKLKNQ
-64 VIAEKKA
+64 VRAEKKA
-71 IMYIWQFAIYDNVI
+71 IMYIWQFAIEENVI

-93 IYLCKKLYDYLDLEK
+93 LFFCKKLYDFLDLKK
-108 RYLIVYVHNLSYEFQ
+108 RYIVVYVHNLSYEFQ
-123 FICRWFEWLDI
+123 FICRWFNWIDI

-146 TNTHFIFKCS
+146 TDSHFIFKCS

-194 ITKEELHYCVN
+194 ISKEELKYCEN
-205 DVLIVTAYIDEQIDE
+205 DVLIVTSYIDEQINE
-220 FDGNIENIPLTQTG
+220 FGNIEKIPLTQTG

-250 RYFIKKLT
+250 QYFIKELT

-263 YMLLKNA
+263 YLMLKNA
-270 FAGGFTHCN
+270 FMGGFTHCN
-279 AMYTNTICKNVT
+279 AMYTNKICNNVT

-304 AEKYPMSKGMQIECK
+304 SEKYPMSKGKEVYINTE
-319 SLEQLET
+319 SELLN

-333 LVDLRFD
+333 LVDLQFT
-340 NIKSSFLYDNIISM
+340 NIKSSFMYEQIISY
-354 SKCRNLKNP
+354 SKCRNVKNP
-363 LVNNGR
+363 LINNGR
-369 IVQADTLTIT
+369 IVQADTLTIS
-379 CTDIDFLNIKDF
+379 CTDVDFLNIRDF
-391 YKWDNL
+391 YKWDNM

-403 IYKKDYLPKEFIKTI
+403 IYEKDYLPKEFIKTI

-459 KYNFDGKEWTSEV
+459 TVDFNGSEWTTEN
-472 GSLEEELKKYNTDK
+472 GNLDEELKNYNTDK

-501 ARNNLYTGIKEC
+501 ARNNLYTAIREC
-513 KDDYIY
+513 KEDYIY
-519 SDTDSIKIFNADKH
+519 SDTDSVKIFNADKH
-533 KIYFEKYNKW
+533 KMYFEEYNKW
-543 IVQKLEKCLNYHKI
+543 IVQKLEKCLNYHSI
-557 PIDYISPKTIK
+557 PLDYISPKTIK
-568 GVSKTLGI
+568 GETKTLGV

-615 EFIENQEKPF
+615 DFIENQEKPF

-635 CDHTGKMTHTYI
+635 CEHTGKMIHTYI
-647 DKEIENTVTDYLGN
+647 DREIENTITDYLGN

-666 EKSFIHLEKTDYLLS
+666 EKSYIHLEKTDYLLS
-681 LTKMYIDYY
+681 LSDMYIKYFM
-690 SGLQKLYK
+690 GVQKLLK

>member
-1 MTIYNIQQVQDFLN
+1 MIYELKDLTQFLSQIN
-15 TIDKTEIIT
+15 TKDIIK
-24 SKKKIYYNMPISFD
+24 SKDKIYYNLAMSFD

-58 KKLKNK
+58 RKLRHSVK
-64 VIAEKKA
+64 AEKKA
-71 IMYIWQFAIYDNVI
+71 IMYIWQFAIEENVI

-93 IYLCKKLYDYLDLEK
+93 LYFCKKLYDYLNLKE
-108 RYLIVYVHNLSYEFQ
+108 RYIVVYVHNLSYEFQ
-123 FICRWFEWLDI
+123 FICKWFNWVDI

-146 TNTHFIFKCS
+146 TDSHFIFKCS

-194 ITKEELHYCVN
+194 ISKEELKYCEN
-205 DVLIVTAYIDEQIDE
+205 DVLIVTSYIDEQINE
-220 FDGNIENIPLTQTG
+220 FGNIEKIPLTQTG

-250 RYFIKKLT
+250 QYFIKELT

-263 YMLLKNA
+263 YLMLKNA
-270 FAGGFTHCN
+270 FMGGFTHCN
-279 AMYTNTICKNVT
+279 AMYTNKICQNVT

-304 AEKYPMSKGMQIECK
+304 SEKYPMSKGKEVYITTE
-319 SLEQLET
+319 SELLN

-333 LVDLRFD
+333 LVDLQFN
-340 NIKSSFLYDNIISM
+340 NIQSSFMYEQIISY
-354 SKCRNLKNP
+354 SKCRNVKNP
-363 LVNNGR
+363 LINNGR
-369 IVQADTLTIT
+369 IVQADTLTIS

-391 YKWDNL
+391 YKWDNM

-459 KYNFDGKEWTSEV
+459 TVSFNGAEWTTEN
-472 GSLEEELKKYNTDK
+472 GNLDEELKNYNTDK
-486 NRFLFYQWGVWCTAY
+486 NRFLFYHWGVWCTAY

-513 KDDYIY
+513 TDDYIY

-533 KIYFEKYNKW
+533 QKYFEEYNKW

-557 PIDYISPKTIK
+557 PLDYISPKTIK
-568 GVSKTLGI
+568 GESKTLGV
-576 WDFDGFYTDFK
+576 WDFDGFYTMFK
-587 TLGAKRYIFRKDNK
+587 TLGAKRYIFQKDDK
-601 LSITVC
+601 ISITVC

-635 CDHTGKMTHTYI
+635 CEHTGKMTHTYI
-647 DKEIENTVTDYLGN
+647 DREIENVITDYLGN
-661 TAYYH
+661 QAYYH
-666 EKSFIHLEKTDYLLS
+666 ERSFIHLEKTDYLLS
-681 LTKMYIDYY
+681 LSDMYIKYFM
-690 SGLQKLYK
+690 GVQKLIK

>member
-1 MTIYNIQQVQDFLN
+1 MIYELKDLTQFLSTIN
-15 TIDKTEIIT
+15 TKDVIK
-24 SKKKIYYNMPISFD
+24 SKDKIYYNLAMSFD

-58 KKLKNK
+58 RKLKHTVK
-64 VIAEKKA
+64 ADKKA
-71 IMYIWQFAIYDNVI
+71 IMYIWQFAIEDNVI

-93 IYLCKKLYDYLDLEK
+93 LYFCKKLYDFLNLKE
-108 RYLIVYVHNLSYEFQ
+108 RYIIVYVHNLSYEFQ
-123 FICRWFEWLDI
+123 FICKWFNWVDI
-134 FADSERKPIKAT
+134 FADSERKPIKAMT
-146 TNTHFIFKCS
+146 DTHFIFKCS

-194 ITKEELHYCVN
+194 ISKEELKYCEN
-205 DVLIVTAYIDEQIDE
+205 DVLIVTSYIDEQINE
-220 FDGNIENIPLTQTG
+220 FGNIEKIPLTQTG

-250 RYFIKKLT
+250 QYFIKELT

-270 FAGGFTHCN
+270 FMGGFTHCN
-279 AMYTNTICKNVT
+279 AMYTNKICKNVT

-304 AEKYPMSKGMQIECK
+304 SEKYPMSKGKEVYITT
-319 SLEQLET
+319 ET
-326 LIKNYCV
+326 ELLNLIKNYCV
-333 LVDLRFD
+333 LVDLQFT
-340 NIKSSFLYDNIISM
+340 NIKTSFMYEQIISY
-354 SKCRNLKNP
+354 SKCRNVKNP
-363 LVNNGR
+363 LINNGR

-379 CTDIDFLNIKDF
+379 CTDVDFLNIKDF
-391 YKWDNL
+391 YKWDNI

-403 IYKKDYLPKEFIKTI
+403 IYKKDYLPREFIKTI

-459 KYNFDGKEWTSEV
+459 TVSFNGNEWTTEN
-472 GSLEEELKKYNTDK
+472 GNLDEELKNYNTDK
-486 NRFLFYQWGVWCTAY
+486 NRFLFYHWGVWCTAY

-513 KDDYIY
+513 RDDYIY

-533 KIYFEKYNKW
+533 KIYFEEYNKW
-543 IVQKLEKCLNYHKI
+543 IVQKLEKCLKHHNI

-568 GVSKTLGI
+568 GESKTLGI

-615 EFIENQEKPF
+615 EFIENQQKPF
-625 LFFNDGMFVD
+625 LFFNDGMYVD
-635 CDHTGKMTHTYI
+635 CEHTGKMTHTYI
-647 DKEIENTVTDYLGN
+647 DREIENVITDYLGN
-661 TAYYH
+661 QAYYH

-681 LTKMYIDYY
+681 LSDMYIKYFM
-690 SGLQKLYK
+690 GVQKLVK

>member
-1 MTIYNIQQVQDFLN
+1 MIYQLSDLTQFLSKIN
-15 TIDKTEIIT
+15 TKDIIK
-24 SKKKIYYNMPISFD
+24 SKNRIYYNLSMSFD

-45 EDKNGVIYTNDDY
+45 EDKNGVVYTNDDY
-58 KKLKNK
+58 RKLKYTVK
-64 VIAEKKA
+64 ADKKA
-71 IMYIWQFAIYDNVI
+71 IMYIWQFAIEDNVI

-93 IYLCKKLYDYLDLEK
+93 LFFCKKLYDFLNLKE
-108 RYLIVYVHNLSYEFQ
+108 RYIIVYVHNLSYEFQ
-123 FICRWFEWLDI
+123 FICRWFNWIDI
-134 FADSERKPIKAT
+134 FADSERKPLKAMT
-146 TNTHFIFKCS
+146 DTHFIFKCS

-171 KSHNIK
+171 KTHNIK

-194 ITKEELHYCVN
+194 ISKEELKYCEN
-205 DVLIVTAYIDEQIDE
+205 DVLIVTSYIDEQIAE
-220 FDGNIENIPLTQTG
+220 YGNIEKIPLTQTG

-243 CFQNKEY
+243 CFQNKNY
-250 RYFIKKLT
+250 QYFIKELT

-263 YMLLKNA
+263 YLMLKNA
-270 FAGGFTHCN
+270 FMGGFTHCN
-279 AMYTNTICKNVT
+279 AMHTQKICYNVT
-291 SYDFTSS
+291 SFDFTSS

-304 AEKYPMSKGMQIECK
+304 SEKYPMSKGKEVYINT
-319 SLEQLET
+319 ET
-326 LIKNYCV
+326 ELLNLIKNYCV
-333 LVDLRFD
+333 LVDLQFT
-340 NIKSSFLYDNIISM
+340 NIQSSFLYEQIISY
-354 SKCRNLKNP
+354 SKCRNIKNP
-363 LVNNGR
+363 LINNGR
-369 IVQADTLTIT
+369 IVQADTLTIS
-379 CTDIDFLNIKDF
+379 CTDVDFLNIRDF
-391 YKWDNL
+391 YKWDSM

-459 KYNFDGKEWTSEV
+459 RFDFDGTQWNNQE
-472 GSLEEELKKYNTDK
+472 GNLDDELKNYNTDK

-501 ARNNLYTGIKEC
+501 ARNNLYTAIREC
-513 KDDYIY
+513 KEDYIY
-519 SDTDSIKIFNADKH
+519 SDTDSVKIFNADKH
-533 KIYFEKYNKW
+533 KMYFEKYNQW
-543 IVQKLEKCLNYHKI
+543 IVKKLEKCLNYHKI
-557 PIDYISPKTIK
+557 PLDFISPKTIK
-568 GVSKTLGI
+568 GETKTLGV

-635 CDHTGKMTHTYI
+635 CEHTGKMTHTYI
-647 DKEIENTVTDYLGN
+647 DREIENTVPDYLGN
-661 TAYYH
+661 VAYYH

-681 LTKMYIDYY
+681 LSDMYIKYFM
-690 SGLQKLYK
+690 GVQKLIK

>member
-1 MTIYNIQQVQDFLN
+1 MIYELKDLTQFLSTIN
-15 TIDKTEIIT
+15 TKDIIK
-24 SKKKIYYNMPISFD
+24 SKDKIYYNLAMSFD

-58 KKLKNK
+58 RKLKNTVK
-64 VIAEKKA
+64 ADKKA
-71 IMYIWQFAIYDNVI
+71 IMYIWQFAIEENVI

-93 IYLCKKLYDYLDLEK
+93 LYFCKKLYDFLNLKE
-108 RYLIVYVHNLSYEFQ
+108 RYIVVYVHNLSYEFQ
-123 FICRWFEWLDI
+123 FICKWFNWIDI

-146 TNTHFIFKCS
+146 TDTHFIFKCS

-194 ITKEELHYCVN
+194 ISKEELKYCEN
-205 DVLIVTAYIDEQIDE
+205 DVLIVTSYIDEQINE
-220 FDGNIENIPLTQTG
+220 FGNIEKIPLTQTG

-250 RYFIKKLT
+250 QYFIKELT

-270 FAGGFTHCN
+270 FMGGFTHCN
-279 AMYTNTICKNVT
+279 AMYTNKICQNVT

-304 AEKYPMSKGMQIECK
+304 SEKYPMSKGKEVYITT
-319 SLEQLET
+319 ET
-326 LIKNYCV
+326 ELLNLIKNYCV
-333 LVDLRFD
+333 LVDLQFT
-340 NIKSSFLYDNIISM
+340 NIKTSFMYEQIISY
-354 SKCRNLKNP
+354 SKCRNVKNP
-363 LVNNGR
+363 LINNGR

-379 CTDIDFLNIKDF
+379 CTDVDFLNIRDF
-391 YKWDNL
+391 YKWDNM

-459 KYNFDGKEWTSEV
+459 TISFNGAEWTTEN
-472 GSLEEELKKYNTDK
+472 GNLDEELKNYNTDK
-486 NRFLFYQWGVWCTAY
+486 NRFLFYHWGVWCTAY

-533 KIYFEKYNKW
+533 KNYFEKYNEW
-543 IVQKLEKCLNYHKI
+543 IVQKLEKCLKYHNI

-568 GVSKTLGI
+568 GESKTLGI

-587 TLGAKRYIFRKDNK
+587 TLGAKRYIYRKDDK
-601 LSITVC
+601 ISITVC

-615 EFIENQEKPF
+615 EFIENQKKPF

-635 CDHTGKMTHTYI
+635 CEHTGKMTHTYI
-647 DKEIENTVTDYLGN
+647 DREIENVITDYLGN
-661 TAYYH
+661 QAYYH

-681 LTKMYIDYY
+681 LSDMYIKYFM
-690 SGLQKLYK
+690 GVQKLMK

>member
-1 MTIYNIQQVQDFLN
+1 MIYELKDLTQFLSQIN
-15 TIDKTEIIT
+15 TKDIIK
-24 SKKKIYYNMPISFD
+24 SKDKIYYNLAMSFD

-58 KKLKNK
+58 RKLKHSVKANK
-64 VIAEKKA
+64 RA
-71 IMYIWQFAIYDNVI
+71 IMYIWQFAIEENVI

-93 IYLCKKLYDYLDLEK
+93 LYFCKKLYDYLNLKE
-108 RYLIVYVHNLSYEFQ
+108 RYIVVYVHNLSYEFQ
-123 FICRWFEWLDI
+123 FICKWFNWVDI

-146 TNTHFIFKCS
+146 TDSHFIFKCS

-177 KMVGDLDYNLI
+177 KMVGDLNYNLI

-194 ITKEELHYCVN
+194 ISKEELKYCEN
-205 DVLIVTAYIDEQIDE
+205 DVLIVTSYIDEQINE
-220 FDGNIENIPLTQTG
+220 FGNIEKIPLTQTG

-250 RYFIKKLT
+250 QYFIKELT

-270 FAGGFTHCN
+270 FMGGFTHCN
-279 AMYTNTICKNVT
+279 AMYTNKICQNVT

-304 AEKYPMSKGMQIECK
+304 SEKYPMSKGKEVYITTE
-319 SLEQLET
+319 SELLN

-333 LVDLRFD
+333 LVDLQFT
-340 NIKSSFLYDNIISM
+340 NIQTNFLYEQIISY
-354 SKCRNLKNP
+354 SKCRNVKNP
-363 LVNNGR
+363 LINNGR

-379 CTDIDFLNIKDF
+379 CTDVDFLNIKDF

-459 KYNFDGKEWTSEV
+459 TISFNGGEWTTEN
-472 GSLEEELKKYNTDK
+472 GNLDEELKNYNTDK
-486 NRFLFYQWGVWCTAY
+486 NRFLFYHWGVWCTAY

-519 SDTDSIKIFNADKH
+519 SDTDSIKIFNAEKH
-533 KIYFEKYNKW
+533 QKYFEEYNKW

-568 GVSKTLGI
+568 GESKTLGV
-576 WDFDGFYTDFK
+576 WDFDGFYTMFK
-587 TLGAKRYIFRKDNK
+587 TLGAKRYIFQKDDK
-601 LSITVC
+601 ISITVC

-615 EFIENQEKPF
+615 EFIENQKKPF

-635 CDHTGKMTHTYI
+635 CEHTGKMTHTYC
-647 DKEIENTVTDYLGN
+647 DREIENIITDYLGN
-661 TAYYH
+661 QAYYH
-666 EKSFIHLEKTDYLLS
+666 EKSYIHLEKTDYLLS
-681 LTKMYIDYY
+681 LSDMYIKYFM
-690 SGLQKLYK
+690 GVQKLIK

>member
-1 MTIYNIQQVQDFLN
+1 MIYELKDLTQFLSTIN
-15 TIDKTEIIT
+15 TKDIIK
-24 SKKKIYYNMPISFD
+24 SKDKIYYNLAMSFD

-58 KKLKNK
+58 RKLKNTVK
-64 VIAEKKA
+64 AEKKA
-71 IMYIWQFAIYDNVI
+71 IMYIWQFAIEDNVI

-93 IYLCKKLYDYLDLEK
+93 LYFCKKLYDFLNLKE
-108 RYLIVYVHNLSYEFQ
+108 RYIVVYVHNLSYEFQ
-123 FICRWFEWLDI
+123 FICKWFNWIDI

-146 TNTHFIFKCS
+146 TDTHFIFKCS
-156 YRLSGYSLEVLANNL
+156 YRLSGYSLEILANNL

-194 ITKEELHYCVN
+194 ISKEELKYCEN
-205 DVLIVTAYIDEQIDE
+205 DVLIVTSYIDEQINE
-220 FDGNIENIPLTQTG
+220 FGNIEKIPLTQTG

-250 RYFIKKLT
+250 QYFIKELT

-270 FAGGFTHCN
+270 FMGGFTHCN
-279 AMYTNTICKNVT
+279 AMYTNKICQNVT

-304 AEKYPMSKGMQIECK
+304 SEKYPMSKGKEVYITT
-319 SLEQLET
+319 ET
-326 LIKNYCV
+326 ELLNLIKNYCV
-333 LVDLRFD
+333 LVDLQFD
-340 NIKSSFLYDNIISM
+340 NIKTSFMYEQIISY
-354 SKCRNLKNP
+354 SKCRNVKNP
-363 LVNNGR
+363 LINNGR
-369 IVQADTLTIT
+369 IVQADTLTIS
-379 CTDIDFLNIKDF
+379 CTDVDFLNIRDF
-391 YKWDNL
+391 YKWDSM

-459 KYNFDGKEWTSEV
+459 TVSFNGAEWTTEN
-472 GSLEEELKKYNTDK
+472 GNLDEELKNYNTDK
-486 NRFLFYQWGVWCTAY
+486 NRFLFYHWGVWCTAY
-501 ARNNLYTGIKEC
+501 ARNNLYTGIREC

-533 KIYFEKYNKW
+533 KNYFEKYNEW
-543 IVQKLEKCLNYHKI
+543 IVQKLEKCLKYHNI
-557 PIDYISPKTIK
+557 PLDYISPKTIK
-568 GVSKTLGI
+568 GETKTLGI

-587 TLGAKRYIFRKDNK
+587 TLGAKRYIYRKDDK
-601 LSITVC
+601 ISITVC

-615 EFIENQEKPF
+615 EFIENQQKPF

-635 CDHTGKMTHTYI
+635 CEHTGKMTHTYI
-647 DKEIENTVTDYLGN
+647 DREIENIITDYLGN
-661 TAYYH
+661 QAYYH

-681 LTKMYIDYY
+681 LSDMYIKYFM
-690 SGLQKLYK
+690 GIQKLIK

>member
-1 MTIYNIQQVQDFLN
+1 MIYELKDLTQFLSTIN
-15 TIDKTEIIT
+15 TKDIIK
-24 SKKKIYYNMPISFD
+24 SKDKIYYNLAMSFD

-58 KKLKNK
+58 RKLKNTVK
-64 VIAEKKA
+64 AEKKA
-71 IMYIWQFAIYDNVI
+71 IMYIWQFAIEENVI

-93 IYLCKKLYDYLDLEK
+93 LYFCKKLYDFLNLKE
-108 RYLIVYVHNLSYEFQ
+108 RYIVVYVHNLSYEFQ
-123 FICRWFEWLDI
+123 FICKWFNWIDI

-146 TNTHFIFKCS
+146 TDTHFIFKCS

-194 ITKEELHYCVN
+194 ISKEELKYCEN
-205 DVLIVTAYIDEQIDE
+205 DVLIVTSYIDEQINE
-220 FDGNIENIPLTQTG
+220 FGNIEKIPLTQTG

-250 RYFIKKLT
+250 QYFIKELT

-270 FAGGFTHCN
+270 FMGGFTHCN
-279 AMYTNTICKNVT
+279 AMYTNKICQNVT

-304 AEKYPMSKGMQIECK
+304 SEKYPMSKGKEVYITT
-319 SLEQLET
+319 ET
-326 LIKNYCV
+326 ELLNLIKNYCV
-333 LVDLRFD
+333 LVDLQFT
-340 NIKSSFLYDNIISM
+340 NIKTSFMYEQIISY
-354 SKCRNLKNP
+354 SKCRNVKNP
-363 LVNNGR
+363 LINNGR
-369 IVQADTLTIT
+369 IVQADTLTIS
-379 CTDIDFLNIKDF
+379 CTDVDFLNIRDF
-391 YKWDNL
+391 YKWDNM

-459 KYNFDGKEWTSEV
+459 TVNFNGAEWTTEN
-472 GSLEEELKKYNTDK
+472 GNLEEELKNYNTDK
-486 NRFLFYQWGVWCTAY
+486 NRFLFYHWGVWCTAY

-533 KIYFEKYNKW
+533 KNYFEKYNEW
-543 IVQKLEKCLNYHKI
+543 IVQKLEKCLKYHNI
-557 PIDYISPKTIK
+557 PLDYISPKTIK
-568 GVSKTLGI
+568 GDIKTLGI

-587 TLGAKRYIFRKDNK
+587 TLGAKRYIYRKDDK
-601 LSITVC
+601 ISITVC

-615 EFIENQEKPF
+615 EFIENQQKPF

-635 CDHTGKMTHTYI
+635 CEHTGKMTHTYI
-647 DKEIENTVTDYLGN
+647 DREIENVITDYLGN
-661 TAYYH
+661 QAYYH

-681 LTKMYIDYY
+681 LSDMYIKYFM
-690 SGLQKLYK
+690 GVQKLIK

>member
-1 MTIYNIQQVQDFLN
+1 MTYEIKNISDFFN
-15 TIDKTEIIT
+15 TIDKKNIIT
-24 SKKKIYYNMPISFD
+24 SKGKIYYNIAMSFD

-45 EDKNGVIYTNDDY
+45 EDKNGVIYTNDEY
-58 KKLKNK
+58 KKLKNQVK
-64 VIAEKKA
+64 AEKKA
-71 IMYIWQFAIYDNVI
+71 IMYIWQFAIEENVI

-93 IYLCKKLYDYLDLEK
+93 LYFCKKLYDYLDLEK
-108 RYLIVYVHNLSYEFQ
+108 RYIIVYVHNLSYEFQ
-123 FICRWFEWLDI
+123 FICKWFNWIDI
-134 FADSERKPIKAT
+134 FADSERKPIKAMT
-146 TNTHFIFKCS
+146 DTHFIFKCS

-194 ITKEELHYCVN
+194 ISKEELKYCIN
-205 DVLIVTAYIDEQIDE
+205 DVLIVTSYIEEQIDE
-220 FDGNIENIPLTQTG
+220 FGNIEKIPLTQTG

-250 RYFIKKLT
+250 KYFIKELT

-263 YMLLKNA
+263 YLLLKNA

-279 AMYTNTICKNVT
+279 AMYTNKICKNVT

-304 AEKYPMSKGMQIECK
+304 SEKYPMSKGKEVYVNTENELLK
-319 SLEQLET
+319 

-333 LVDLRFD
+333 LVDLQFT
-340 NIKSSFLYDNIISM
+340 NIKTSFMYEQIISY
-354 SKCRNLKNP
+354 SKCRNVKNP
-363 LVNNGR
+363 LINNGR

-403 IYKKDYLPKEFIKTI
+403 IYEKNYLPKEFIKTI
-418 LHLYKSKTELKGVD
+418 LHLYKSKTELKGID

-459 KYNFDGKEWTSEV
+459 TVSFNGAEWTTEN
-472 GSLEEELKKYNTDK
+472 GNLDEELKNYNTDK

-501 ARNNLYTGIKEC
+501 ARNNLYTAIREC
-513 KDDYIY
+513 KEDYIY
-519 SDTDSIKIFNADKH
+519 SDTDSVKIFDVDKH
-533 KIYFEKYNKW
+533 KKYFEEYNKW
-543 IVQKLEKCLNYHKI
+543 IVKKLEKCLNYHNI
-557 PIDYISPKTIK
+557 PLYFISPKTIK
-568 GVSKTLGI
+568 GEIKTLGI

-587 TLGAKRYIFRKDNK
+587 TLGAKRYIFKKDNK

-615 EFIENQEKPF
+615 EFIENQKNPF
-625 LFFNDGMFVD
+625 IFFNEGMYID
-635 CDHTGKMTHTYI
+635 SEYTGKMTHTYI
-647 DKEIENTVTDYLGN
+647 DKEIENTITDYLGN

-681 LTKMYIDYY
+681 LSDMYIKYFM
-690 SGLQKLYK
+690 GVQKLIK

>member
-1 MTIYNIQQVQDFLN
+1 MIYELKDLTQFLSQIN
-15 TIDKTEIIT
+15 TKDIIK
-24 SKKKIYYNMPISFD
+24 SKDKIYYNLAMSFD

-45 EDKNGVIYTNDDY
+45 EDKNGVIYTNDEY
-58 KKLKNK
+58 KKLKNQVK
-64 VIAEKKA
+64 AEKKA
-71 IMYIWQFAIYDNVI
+71 IMYIWQFAIEENVI

-93 IYLCKKLYDYLDLEK
+93 LYFCKKLYDYLNLKE
-108 RYLIVYVHNLSYEFQ
+108 RYIIVYVHNLSYEFQ
-123 FICRWFEWLDI
+123 FICRWFNWIDI
-134 FADSERKPIKAT
+134 FADSERKPIKAMT
-146 TNTHFIFKCS
+146 DTHFIFKCS

-171 KSHNIK
+171 KSHSIK
-177 KMVGDLDYNLI
+177 KMVGDLNYNLI

-194 ITKEELHYCVN
+194 ISKEELQYCIN
-205 DVLIVTAYIDEQIDE
+205 DVLIVTSYIEEQIDE
-220 FDGNIENIPLTQTG
+220 FGNIEKIPLTQTG

-250 RYFIKKLT
+250 KYFIKELT

-263 YMLLKNA
+263 YLLLKNA

-279 AMYTNTICKNVT
+279 AMYTNKICKNVT

-304 AEKYPMSKGMQIECK
+304 SEKYPMSKGREVNVNSESELIK
-319 SLEQLET
+319 

-333 LVDLRFD
+333 LVDLQFT
-340 NIKSSFLYDNIISM
+340 NIKTSFMYEQIISY
-354 SKCRNLKNP
+354 SKCRNVKNP
-363 LVNNGR
+363 LINNGR

-391 YKWDNL
+391 YKWDSM

-418 LHLYKSKTELKGVD
+418 LHLYKSKTELKGID

-459 KYNFDGKEWTSEV
+459 TVSFNGAEWTTEN
-472 GSLEEELKKYNTDK
+472 GNLDEELKNYNTDK

-501 ARNNLYTGIKEC
+501 ARNNLYTAIKEC
-513 KDDYIY
+513 KEDYIY
-519 SDTDSIKIFNADKH
+519 SDTDSVKIFDVDKH
-533 KIYFEKYNKW
+533 KKYFEEYNKW
-543 IVQKLEKCLNYHKI
+543 IVKKLEKCLNYHNI
-557 PIDYISPKTIK
+557 PLYFISPKTIK
-568 GVSKTLGI
+568 GEIKTLGI

-587 TLGAKRYIFRKDNK
+587 TLGAKRYIFKKDNK

-615 EFIENQEKPF
+615 EFIENQKNPF
-625 LFFNDGMFVD
+625 IFFNEGMFVD
-635 CDHTGKMTHTYI
+635 CEHTGKMTHTYI
-647 DKEIENTVTDYLGN
+647 DKEIENTITDYLGN

-681 LTKMYIDYY
+681 LSDMYIKYFM
-690 SGLQKLYK
+690 GVQKLIK

>member
-1 MTIYNIQQVQDFLN
+1 MIYELKDLTQFLSTIN
-15 TIDKTEIIT
+15 TKDIIK
-24 SKKKIYYNMPISFD
+24 SKDKIYYNLAMSFD

-58 KKLKNK
+58 RKLKNTVK
-64 VIAEKKA
+64 AEKKA
-71 IMYIWQFAIYDNVI
+71 IMYIWQFAIEENVI

-93 IYLCKKLYDYLDLEK
+93 LYFCKKLYDFLNLKE
-108 RYLIVYVHNLSYEFQ
+108 RYIVVYVHNLSYEFQ
-123 FICRWFEWLDI
+123 FICKWFNWIDI

-146 TNTHFIFKCS
+146 TDTHFIFKCS

-194 ITKEELHYCVN
+194 ISKEELKYCEN
-205 DVLIVTAYIDEQIDE
+205 DVLIVTSYIDEQINE
-220 FDGNIENIPLTQTG
+220 FGNIEKIPLTQTG

-250 RYFIKKLT
+250 QYFIKELT

-270 FAGGFTHCN
+270 FMGGFTHCN
-279 AMYTNTICKNVT
+279 AMYTNKICQNVT

-304 AEKYPMSKGMQIECK
+304 SEKYPMSKGKEVYITT
-319 SLEQLET
+319 ET
-326 LIKNYCV
+326 ELLNLIKNYCV
-333 LVDLRFD
+333 LVDLQFT
-340 NIKSSFLYDNIISM
+340 NIKTSFMYEQIISY
-354 SKCRNLKNP
+354 SKCRNVKNP
-363 LVNNGR
+363 LINNGR

-391 YKWDNL
+391 YKWDNM

-459 KYNFDGKEWTSEV
+459 TVNFNGAEWTTEN
-472 GSLEEELKKYNTDK
+472 GNLDEELKNYNTDK
-486 NRFLFYQWGVWCTAY
+486 NRFLFYHWGVWCTAY

-533 KIYFEKYNKW
+533 KMYFQKYNEW
-543 IVQKLEKCLNYHKI
+543 IVQKLEKCLKYHNI
-557 PIDYISPKTIK
+557 PLDYISPKTIK
-568 GVSKTLGI
+568 GESKTLGV

-587 TLGAKRYIFRKDNK
+587 TLGAKRYIYRKDNK
-601 LSITVC
+601 ISITVC

-615 EFIENQEKPF
+615 EFIENQQKPF

-647 DKEIENTVTDYLGN
+647 DKEIENVVTDYLGN
-661 TAYYH
+661 QAYYH

-681 LTKMYIDYY
+681 LSDMYIKYFM
-690 SGLQKLYK
+690 GVQKLIK

>member
-1 MTIYNIQQVQDFLN
+1 MIYELKDLTQFLSKIN
-15 TIDKTEIIT
+15 TKDIIK
-24 SKKKIYYNMPISFD
+24 SKDMIYYNLAMSFD

-58 KKLKNK
+58 RKLKHTVK
-64 VIAEKKA
+64 ADKKA
-71 IMYIWQFAIYDNVI
+71 IMYIWQFAIEDNVI

-93 IYLCKKLYDYLDLEK
+93 LYFCKKLYDFLNLKE
-108 RYLIVYVHNLSYEFQ
+108 RYIIVYVHNLSYEFQ
-123 FICRWFEWLDI
+123 FICKWFNWVDI

-146 TNTHFIFKCS
+146 TDSHFIFKCS

-194 ITKEELHYCVN
+194 LSDEELKYCEN
-205 DVLIVTAYIDEQIDE
+205 DVLIVTSYIDEQINE
-220 FDGNIENIPLTQTG
+220 YGNIEKIPLTQTG

-250 RYFIKKLT
+250 QYFIKELT

-270 FAGGFTHCN
+270 FMGGFTHCN
-279 AMYTNTICKNVT
+279 AMYTNKICKNVT

-304 AEKYPMSKGMQIECK
+304 SEKYPMSKGKEVYINNE
-319 SLEQLET
+319 SELLN

-333 LVDLRFD
+333 LVDLQFT
-340 NIKSSFLYDNIISM
+340 NIKTSFMYEQIISY
-354 SKCRNLKNP
+354 SKCRNVKNP
-363 LVNNGR
+363 LINNGR

-379 CTDIDFLNIKDF
+379 CTDVDFLNIKDF

-432 GKEVEYLHSKELLNS
+432 YKEVEYLHSKELLNS

-459 KYNFDGKEWTSEV
+459 TISFNGAEWTTEN
-472 GSLEEELKKYNTDK
+472 GNLDEELKNYNTDK

-501 ARNNLYTGIKEC
+501 ARNNLYTAIREC
-513 KDDYIY
+513 KEDYIY
-519 SDTDSIKIFNADKH
+519 SDTDSVKIFNADSH
-533 KIYFEKYNKW
+533 KKYFNAYNKW
-543 IVQKLEKCLNYHKI
+543 IVQKLEKCLKYHNI
-557 PIDYISPKTIK
+557 PLDYISPKTIK
-568 GVSKTLGI
+568 GEIKTLGV

-587 TLGAKRYIFRKDNK
+587 TLGAKRYIFKKDNK

-615 EFIENQEKPF
+615 EFIESQEKPF
-625 LFFNDGMFVD
+625 IFFNDGMFID
-635 CDHTGKMTHTYI
+635 CNNTGKMTHTYI
-647 DKEIENTVTDYLGN
+647 DKEIENTVSDYLGN
-661 TAYYH
+661 VAYYH

-681 LTKMYIDYY
+681 LSDMYIKYFM
-690 SGLQKLYK
+690 GVQKLIK

>member
-1 MTIYNIQQVQDFLN
+1 MIYELKDLTQFLSTIN
-15 TIDKTEIIT
+15 TKDIIK
-24 SKKKIYYNMPISFD
+24 SKDKIYYNLAMSFD

-58 KKLKNK
+58 RKLKNTVK
-64 VIAEKKA
+64 ADKKA
-71 IMYIWQFAIYDNVI
+71 IMYIWQFAIEENVI

-93 IYLCKKLYDYLDLEK
+93 LYFCKKLYDYLNLKE
-108 RYLIVYVHNLSYEFQ
+108 RYIVVYVHNLSYEFQ
-123 FICRWFEWLDI
+123 FICKWFNWVDI
-134 FADSERKPIKAT
+134 FADSERKPIKAMT
-146 TNTHFIFKCS
+146 DSHFIFKCS

-194 ITKEELHYCVN
+194 ISKEELKYCEN
-205 DVLIVTAYIDEQIDE
+205 DVLIVTSYIDEQINE
-220 FDGNIENIPLTQTG
+220 FGNIEKIPLTQTG

-250 RYFIKKLT
+250 QYFIKELT

-270 FAGGFTHCN
+270 FMGGFTHCN
-279 AMYTNTICKNVT
+279 AMYTNKICQNVT

-304 AEKYPMSKGMQIECK
+304 SEKYPMSKGNEVYITT
-319 SLEQLET
+319 ET
-326 LIKNYCV
+326 ELLNLIKNYCV
-333 LVDLRFD
+333 LVDLHFT
-340 NIKSSFLYDNIISM
+340 NIKSSFMYEQIISY
-354 SKCRNLKNP
+354 SKCRNVKNP
-363 LVNNGR
+363 LINNGR
-369 IVQADTLTIT
+369 IVQADTLTIS
-379 CTDIDFLNIKDF
+379 CTDVDFLNIRDF
-391 YKWDNL
+391 YKWDSM

-459 KYNFDGKEWTSEV
+459 TVNFNGAEWTTEN
-472 GSLEEELKKYNTDK
+472 GNLEEELKNYNTDK
-486 NRFLFYQWGVWCTAY
+486 NRFLFYHWGVWCTAY

-533 KIYFEKYNKW
+533 KNYFEKYNEW
-543 IVQKLEKCLNYHKI
+543 IVQKLEKCLKYHNI
-557 PIDYISPKTIK
+557 PLDYISPKTIK
-568 GVSKTLGI
+568 GDIKTLGI

-587 TLGAKRYIFRKDNK
+587 TLGAKRYIYRKDDK
-601 LSITVC
+601 ISITVC

-615 EFIENQEKPF
+615 EFIENQQKPF

-635 CDHTGKMTHTYI
+635 CEHTGKMTHTYI
-647 DKEIENTVTDYLGN
+647 DKEIENVITDYLGN
-661 TAYYH
+661 QAYYH

-681 LTKMYIDYY
+681 LSDMYIKYFM
-690 SGLQKLYK
+690 GVQKLIK

>member
-1 MTIYNIQQVQDFLN
+1 MIYELKDLTQFLSTIN
-15 TIDKTEIIT
+15 TKDIIK
-24 SKKKIYYNMPISFD
+24 SKDKIYYNLAMSFD

-58 KKLKNK
+58 RKLKNTVK
-64 VIAEKKA
+64 ADKKA
-71 IMYIWQFAIYDNVI
+71 IMYIWQFAIEENVI

-93 IYLCKKLYDYLDLEK
+93 LYFCKKLYDFLNLKE
-108 RYLIVYVHNLSYEFQ
+108 RYIVVYVHNLSYEFQ
-123 FICRWFEWLDI
+123 FICKWFNWIDI

-146 TNTHFIFKCS
+146 TDTHFIFKCS

-194 ITKEELHYCVN
+194 ISKEELKYCEN
-205 DVLIVTAYIDEQIDE
+205 DVLIVTSYIDEQINE
-220 FDGNIENIPLTQTG
+220 FGNIEKIPLTQTG

-250 RYFIKKLT
+250 QYFIKELT

-270 FAGGFTHCN
+270 FMGGFTHCN
-279 AMYTNTICKNVT
+279 AMYTNKICQNVT

-304 AEKYPMSKGMQIECK
+304 SEKYPMSKGKEVYITT
-319 SLEQLET
+319 ET
-326 LIKNYCV
+326 ELLNLIKNYCV
-333 LVDLRFD
+333 LVDLQFT
-340 NIKSSFLYDNIISM
+340 NIKTSFMYEQIISY
-354 SKCRNLKNP
+354 SKCRNVKNP
-363 LVNNGR
+363 LINNGR
-369 IVQADTLTIT
+369 IVQADTLTIS
-379 CTDIDFLNIKDF
+379 CTDVDFLNIKDF
-391 YKWDNL
+391 YKWDSM

-459 KYNFDGKEWTSEV
+459 TVSFNGSEWTTEN
-472 GSLEEELKKYNTDK
+472 GNLEEELKNYNTDK
-486 NRFLFYQWGVWCTAY
+486 NRFLFYHWGVWCTAY

-533 KIYFEKYNKW
+533 KNYFEKYNEW
-543 IVQKLEKCLNYHKI
+543 IVQKLEKCLKYHNI
-557 PIDYISPKTIK
+557 PQDYISPKTIK
-568 GVSKTLGI
+568 GETKTLGI

-587 TLGAKRYIFRKDNK
+587 TLGAKRYIYRKDDK
-601 LSITVC
+601 ISITVC

-615 EFIENQEKPF
+615 EFIENQQKPF

-635 CDHTGKMTHTYI
+635 CEHTGKMTHTYI
-647 DKEIENTVTDYLGN
+647 DREIENIITDYLGN

-666 EKSFIHLEKTDYLLS
+666 EKSYIHLEKTDYLLS
-681 LTKMYIDYY
+681 LSDMYIKYFM
-690 SGLQKLYK
+690 GVQKLIK

>member
-1 MTIYNIQQVQDFLN
+1 MIYELKDLTQFLSTIN
-15 TIDKTEIIT
+15 TKDVIK
-24 SKKKIYYNMPISFD
+24 SKDKIYYNLAMSFD

-58 KKLKNK
+58 RKLKYTVK
-64 VIAEKKA
+64 ADKKA
-71 IMYIWQFAIYDNVI
+71 IMYIWQFAIEENVI

-93 IYLCKKLYDYLDLEK
+93 LYFCKKLYDYLNLKE
-108 RYLIVYVHNLSYEFQ
+108 RYIVVYVHNLSYEFQ
-123 FICRWFEWLDI
+123 FICKWFNWIDI
-134 FADSERKPIKAT
+134 FADSERKPIKAMT
-146 TNTHFIFKCS
+146 DTHFIFKCS

-194 ITKEELHYCVN
+194 ISKEELKYCEN
-205 DVLIVTAYIDEQIDE
+205 DVLIVTSYIDEQINE
-220 FDGNIENIPLTQTG
+220 FGNIEKIPLTQTG

-250 RYFIKKLT
+250 QYFIKELT

-270 FAGGFTHCN
+270 FMGGFTHCN
-279 AMYTNTICKNVT
+279 AMYTNKICQNVT

-304 AEKYPMSKGMQIECK
+304 SEKYPMSKGKEVYITT
-319 SLEQLET
+319 ET
-326 LIKNYCV
+326 ELLNLINNYCV
-333 LVDLRFD
+333 LVDLQFM
-340 NIKSSFLYDNIISM
+340 NIKSNFLYEQIISY
-354 SKCRNLKNP
+354 SKCRNVKNP
-363 LVNNGR
+363 LINNGR

-379 CTDIDFLNIKDF
+379 CTDVDFLNIKDF
-391 YKWDNL
+391 YKWDNM

-459 KYNFDGKEWTSEV
+459 TVSFNGAEWTTKN
-472 GSLEEELKKYNTDK
+472 GNLDEELKNYNTDK
-486 NRFLFYQWGVWCTAY
+486 NRFLFYHWGVWCTAY

-533 KIYFEKYNKW
+533 QKYFEEYNKW

-557 PIDYISPKTIK
+557 PLDYISPKTIK
-568 GVSKTLGI
+568 GESKTLGV

-587 TLGAKRYIFRKDNK
+587 TLGAKRYIFQKDDK
-601 LSITVC
+601 ISITVC

-615 EFIENQEKPF
+615 EFIENQKKPF
-625 LFFNDGMFVD
+625 LFFNDGMLVD
-635 CDHTGKMTHTYI
+635 CEHTGKMTHTYI
-647 DKEIENTVTDYLGN
+647 DREIENVITDYLGN

-681 LTKMYIDYY
+681 LSDMYIKYFM
-690 SGLQKLYK
+690 GVQKLLK

>member
-1 MTIYNIQQVQDFLN
+1 MTYEIKNISDFLN
-15 TIDKTEIIT
+15 TIDKKNIIK
-24 SKKKIYYNMPISFD
+24 SKDKIYYNIAMSFD

-45 EDKNGVIYTNDDY
+45 EDKNGIIYTNDEY
-58 KKLKNK
+58 KKLKNQVK
-64 VIAEKKA
+64 AEKKA
-71 IMYIWQFAIYDNVI
+71 IMYIWQFAIEDNVI

-93 IYLCKKLYDYLDLEK
+93 LFFCKKLYDFLNLKE
-108 RYLIVYVHNLSYEFQ
+108 RYIIVYVHNLSYEFQ
-123 FICRWFEWLDI
+123 FICKWFNWIDI
-134 FADSERKPIKAT
+134 FADSERKPIKAMT
-146 TNTHFIFKCS
+146 DTHFIFKCS

-171 KSHNIK
+171 KSHSIK
-177 KMVGDLDYNLI
+177 KMVGDLNYNLI

-194 ITKEELHYCVN
+194 ISDEELKYCVN
-205 DVLIVTAYIDEQIDE
+205 DVLIVTSYIDEQINE
-220 FDGNIENIPLTQTG
+220 FGNIEKIPLTQTG

-250 RYFIKKLT
+250 QYFIKELT

-263 YMLLKNA
+263 YLLLKNA

-279 AMYTNTICKNVT
+279 AMYTNKICKNVT

-304 AEKYPMSKGMQIECK
+304 SEKYPMSKGKEVYINNESELLK
-319 SLEQLET
+319 

-333 LVDLRFD
+333 LVDLQFN
-340 NIKSSFLYDNIISM
+340 NIKSNFLYEQIISY
-354 SKCRNLKNP
+354 SKCRNVKNP
-363 LVNNGR
+363 LINNGR

-391 YKWDNL
+391 YKWDNM

-459 KYNFDGKEWTSEV
+459 TINFNGSEWTTEN
-472 GSLEEELKKYNTDK
+472 GNLDEELKNYNTDK

-513 KDDYIY
+513 KEDYIY
-519 SDTDSIKIFNADKH
+519 SDTDSVKIFNADKH
-533 KIYFEKYNKW
+533 KMYFEEYNKW
-543 IVQKLEKCLNYHKI
+543 ILQKLEKCLNYHNI
-557 PIDYISPKTIK
+557 PIYFISPKTVK
-568 GVSKTLGI
+568 GEIKTLGI

-587 TLGAKRYIFRKDNK
+587 TLGAKRYIFKKDNK
-601 LSITVC
+601 LNITVC

-615 EFIENQEKPF
+615 EFIENQKNPF
-625 LFFNDGMFVD
+625 IFFNEGMYID
-635 CDHTGKMTHTYI
+635 SEHTGKMTHTYI
-647 DKEIENTVTDYLGN
+647 DREIENTITDYLGN

-666 EKSFIHLEKTDYLLS
+666 EKSYIHLEKTDYLLS
-681 LTKMYIDYY
+681 LSDMYIKYY
-690 SGLQKLYK
+690 MGVQKLIK

>member
-1 MTIYNIQQVQDFLN
+1 MIYELKDLTQFLSTIN
-15 TIDKTEIIT
+15 TKDVIK
-24 SKKKIYYNMPISFD
+24 SKDKIYYNLAMSFD

-58 KKLKNK
+58 RKLKHTVK
-64 VIAEKKA
+64 ADKKA
-71 IMYIWQFAIYDNVI
+71 IMYIWQFAIEENVI

-93 IYLCKKLYDYLDLEK
+93 LYFCKKLYDYLNLKE
-108 RYLIVYVHNLSYEFQ
+108 RYIIVYVHNLSYEFQ
-123 FICRWFEWLDI
+123 FICKWFNWVDI

-146 TNTHFIFKCS
+146 TDSHFVFKCS

-171 KSHNIK
+171 KSHTIK
-177 KMVGDLDYNLI
+177 KMVGNLNYNLI

-194 ITKEELHYCVN
+194 ISKEELEYCVN
-205 DVLIVTAYIDEQIDE
+205 DVLIVTSYIEEQIDE
-220 FDGNIENIPLTQTG
+220 FENIEKIPLTQTG

-243 CFQNKEY
+243 CFQNKDY
-250 RYFIKKLT
+250 KYFIKELT

-263 YMLLKNA
+263 YLLLKNA

-279 AMYTNTICKNVT
+279 AMYTNKICKNVT

-304 AEKYPMSKGMQIECK
+304 SEKYPMSKGREVNVNSESELIN
-319 SLEQLET
+319 

-333 LVDLRFD
+333 LVDLQFI
-340 NIKSSFLYDNIISM
+340 NIKSNFLYEQIISY
-354 SKCRNLKNP
+354 SKCRNVKNP
-363 LVNNGR
+363 LINNGR

-447 LYGMCVTSIVHD
+447 LYGMSVTSIVHD
-459 KYNFDGKEWTSEV
+459 TINFNGVEWTTEN
-472 GSLEEELKKYNTDK
+472 GNLDEELKNYNTDK

-501 ARNNLYTGIKEC
+501 ARNNLYTAIREC
-513 KDDYIY
+513 KEDYIY
-519 SDTDSIKIFNADKH
+519 SDTDSVKIFNADKH
-533 KIYFEKYNKW
+533 KMYFEEYNKW
-543 IVQKLEKCLNYHKI
+543 IVKKLEKCLNYHNI
-557 PIDYISPKTIK
+557 PLYFISPETIK
-568 GVSKTLGI
+568 GEIKTLGI

-587 TLGAKRYIFRKDNK
+587 TLGAKRYIFKKDNK

-615 EFIENQEKPF
+615 EFIENQKNPF
-625 LFFNDGMFVD
+625 IFFNEGMYID
-635 CDHTGKMTHTYI
+635 SEHTGKMTHTYI
-647 DKEIENTVTDYLGN
+647 DREIENTITDYLGN

-666 EKSFIHLEKTDYLLS
+666 EKSYIHLEKTDYLLS
-681 LTKMYIDYY
+681 LSDMYIKYY
-690 SGLQKLYK
+690 MGVQKLIK

>member
-1 MTIYNIQQVQDFLN
+1 MIYELKDLTQFLSTIN
-15 TIDKTEIIT
+15 TKDIIK
-24 SKKKIYYNMPISFD
+24 SKDKIYYNLAMSFD

-58 KKLKNK
+58 RKLKNTVK
-64 VIAEKKA
+64 AEKKA
-71 IMYIWQFAIYDNVI
+71 IMYIWQFAIEENVI

-93 IYLCKKLYDYLDLEK
+93 LYFCKKLYDYLNLKEC
-108 RYLIVYVHNLSYEFQ
+108 YIVVYVHNLSYEFQ
-123 FICRWFEWLDI
+123 FICKWFNWIDI

-146 TNTHFIFKCS
+146 TDTHFIFKCS

-194 ITKEELHYCVN
+194 ISKEELKYCEN
-205 DVLIVTAYIDEQIDE
+205 DVLIVTSYIDEQINE
-220 FDGNIENIPLTQTG
+220 FGNIEKIPLTQTG

-250 RYFIKKLT
+250 QYFIKELT

-270 FAGGFTHCN
+270 FMGGFTHCN
-279 AMYTNTICKNVT
+279 AMYTNKICQNVT

-304 AEKYPMSKGMQIECK
+304 SEKYPMSKGNEVYITT
-319 SLEQLET
+319 ET
-326 LIKNYCV
+326 ELLNLIKNYCV
-333 LVDLRFD
+333 LVDLQFT
-340 NIKSSFLYDNIISM
+340 NIKTSFMYEQIISY
-354 SKCRNLKNP
+354 SKCRNVKNP
-363 LVNNGR
+363 LINNGR

-391 YKWDNL
+391 YKWDSM

-459 KYNFDGKEWTSEV
+459 TVSFNGSEWTTEN
-472 GSLEEELKKYNTDK
+472 GNLDEELKKYNTDK
-486 NRFLFYQWGVWCTAY
+486 NRFLFYHWGVWCTAY

-533 KIYFEKYNKW
+533 KNYFEKYNKW
-543 IVQKLEKCLNYHKI
+543 IVQKLEKCLKYHNI
-557 PIDYISPKTIK
+557 PLDYISPKTIK
-568 GVSKTLGI
+568 GETKTLGI

-587 TLGAKRYIFRKDNK
+587 TLGAKRYIYRKDDK
-601 LSITVC
+601 ISITVC

-615 EFIENQEKPF
+615 EFIENQQKPF

-635 CDHTGKMTHTYI
+635 CEHTGKMTHTYI
-647 DKEIENTVTDYLGN
+647 DREIENVITDYLGN
-661 TAYYH
+661 QAYYH

-681 LTKMYIDYY
+681 LSDMYIKYFM
-690 SGLQKLYK
+690 GVQKLIK